1 MLPTVPMNSL
11 LILILLIATSG
22 FFALAEMALAAS
34 RKSRLQLMADAGDAS
49 AACAITIKATPSRFI
64 AATQTGLTTA
74 SLLSGIYG
82 EEALTSRLTQLI
94 QSNLPSLHSASTE
107 IAFVLTITL
116 VTAAAIVFGEIIPKR
131 IALAYPEEVAKG
143 VAPFMRW
150 AIVLLAPAIRLLS
163 WSSDRVLALLPFR
176 AAPAVTGVEDILA
189 LVDEGE
195 LSGSIGKEQSHML
208 WNVFRLEDR
217 HLAAVMTPLKDVT
230 LIDLSLPHEE
240 NLKTL
245 RAKPRGRYPVCR
257 GGMQH
262 VLGLTQSRSVLKAAL
277 SGDFRFADLP
287 MNPPLYVP
295 SALTLIELLRIFQE
309 QSADFALVVNEFG
322 VTEGIV
328 TLSDLF
334 ETVAGDMM
342 PGADDPEQAL
352 AVQRDDGSWLLD
364 GLLPIDNMKDKLGIA
379 DLADDAQGLYHTL
392 GGFVVTSLGRIP
404 KPAEKFVAGEWEFEV
419 VNMDHNRVDEVLA
432 TRQTTPPE
440 VSDE

>member
-1 MLPTVPMNSL
+1 LNPL
-11 LILILLIATSG
+11 LTLVLLIAACG

-34 RKSRLQLMADAGDAS
+34 RKSRLQQWADAGDKA
-49 AACAITIKATPSRFI
+49 AACALAIKSHPSRFI

-82 EEALTSRLTQLI
+82 EEALAAHLRAFIDSYLPTLITVSR
-94 QSNLPSLHSASTE
+94 E
-107 IAFVLTITL
+107 IAFALTITL

-131 IALAYPEEVAKG
+131 IALAYPETVAKG

-150 AIVLLAPAIRLLS
+150 FIKLLEPAIRLLS
-163 WSSDRVLALLPFR
+163 WSADRVLNLLPFR
-176 AAPAVTGVEDILA
+176 AAPAVSGVEDILA

-217 HLAAVMTPLKDVT
+217 HLAAVMTPVKDVA
-230 LIDLSLPHEE
+230 LIDLAMPHLD
-240 NLKTL
+240 NLNTI
-245 RAKPRGRYPVCR
+245 RAAPHGRYPICR
-257 GGMQH
+257 GGLQQ
-262 VLGLTQSRSVLKAAL
+262 VLGLAESRAVLKAAL
-277 SGDFRFADLP
+277 SGEFHFVDLP
-287 MNPPLYVP
+287 MSPPVYVP
-295 SALTLIELLRIFQE
+295 STLTLIELLRIFRE
-309 QSADFALVVNEFG
+309 QNADFAFAVNEFG

-342 PGADDPEQAL
+342 PGALNPDQAL

-364 GLLPIDNMKDKLGIA
+364 GLLPMDDMMEKLGITLLT
-379 DLADDAQGLYHTL
+379 DETQGRYHTV
-392 GGFVVTSLGRIP
+392 GGFVVTSIGRIP
-404 KPAEKFVAGEWEFEV
+404 KRAEKFISGEWTFEV

-432 TRQTTPPE
+432 SRRPAA
-440 VSDE
+440 VL

>member
-1 MLPTVPMNSL
+1 MTPLF
-11 LILILLIATSG
+11 ILIFLIAACA

-34 RKSRLQLMADAGDAS
+34 RKSRLQQLADAGDMA
-49 AACAITIKATPSRFI
+49 AACALAIKNKPSRFI

-74 SLLSGIYG
+74 SLLAGIFG
-82 EEALTSRLTQLI
+82 EEALVAHLSGLI
-94 QSNLPSLHSASTE
+94 AIHLPALASIRQE
-107 IAFVLTITL
+107 IAFTVSMTVI
-116 VTAAAIVFGEIIPKR
+116 TAAAIVFGEIIPKR

-150 AIVLLAPAIRLLS
+150 FIMVLAPAIRLLS
-163 WSSDRVLALLPFR
+163 WSADLVLSVLPFR

-217 HLAAVMTPLKDVT
+217 HLAAVMTPVKDVAW
-230 LIDLSLPHEE
+230 IDLASPHDD
-240 NLKTL
+240 NLKTI
-245 RAKPRGRYPVCR
+245 RAAPHGRYPICQ
-257 GGMQH
+257 GDMQQ
-262 VLGLTQSRSVLKAAL
+262 VLGLAESRAVLKAAL
-277 SGDFRFADLP
+277 SGEFHFADLP
-287 MNPPLYVP
+287 MNPPVYVP
-295 SALTLIELLRIFQE
+295 QALTLIELLRIFRE
-309 QSADFALVVNEFG
+309 QNADFAFVVNEFG

-342 PGADDPEQAL
+342 PGAMNPNQAL

-364 GLLPIDNMKDKLGIA
+364 GLLPMDEMREKLGIA
-379 DLADDAQGLYHTL
+379 DLPDEAQGRYHTV

-404 KPAEKFVAGEWEFEV
+404 KRTEKFTANDWEFEV
-419 VNMDHNRVDEVLA
+419 VNMDRNRVDEVLA
-432 TRQTTPPE
+432 SRQPVLNQPPTP
-440 VSDE
+440 

>member
-1 MLPTVPMNSL
+1 MNAL
-11 LILILLIATSG
+11 LILILLIAACG
-22 FFALAEMALAAS
+22 FFALTEMALAAS
-34 RKSRLQLMADAGDAS
+34 RKSRLQVMADAGDT
-49 AACAITIKATPSRFI
+49 AAARAIAIKATPSRFI

-82 EEALTSRLTQLI
+82 EEALSARLTQLI
-94 QSNLPSLHSASTE
+94 QTTLPSLHSISTD

-131 IALAYPEEVAKG
+131 IALAYPEQVAKG

-150 AIVLLAPAIRLLS
+150 FIVLLAPAIRLLS
-163 WSSDRVLALLPFR
+163 WSADRVLGLLPFR
-176 AAPAVTGVEDILA
+176 AAPSVTSVEDILA

-230 LIDLSLPHEE
+230 LIDLSLPHAD
-240 NLKTL
+240 NLKTI
-245 RAKPRGRYPVCR
+245 RARPHGRYPVCR
-257 GGMQH
+257 GDMQH

-287 MNPPLYVP
+287 MSPPLYVP

-364 GLLPIDNMKDKLGIA
+364 GLLPIDEMKDKLGIA
-379 DLADDAQGLYHTL
+379 ELDDGAQGLYHTL
-392 GGFVVTSLGRIP
+392 GGFVVTSLGKIP
-404 KPAEKFVAGEWEFEV
+404 KPAEKFVAYEWTFEV

-432 TRQTTPPE
+432 TRCTTPAAA
-440 VSDE
+440 SGQ

>member
-1 MLPTVPMNSL
+1 
-11 LILILLIATSG
+11 LLIAACG

-34 RKSRLQLMADAGDAS
+34 RKSRLQQLADAGDKA
-49 AACAITIKATPSRFI
+49 AACALAIKSHPSRFI

-82 EEALTSRLTQLI
+82 EEALAAHLQALI
-94 QSNLPSLHSASTE
+94 DRYWPVLAAVSSD
-107 IAFVLTITL
+107 IAFALTITL

-150 AIVLLAPAIRLLS
+150 FIKLLEPAIRLLS
-163 WSSDRVLALLPFR
+163 WSADLILNLLPFR
-176 AAPAVTGVEDILA
+176 AAPAVSGVEDILA

-217 HLAAVMTPLKDVT
+217 HLAAVMTPVKDVA
-230 LIDLSLPHEE
+230 LIDLAIPHLE
-240 NLKTL
+240 NLNTI
-245 RAKPRGRYPVCR
+245 RAAPHGRYPICR
-257 GGMQH
+257 GGLQQ
-262 VLGLTQSRSVLKAAL
+262 VLGLAESRAVLKAAL
-277 SGDFRFADLP
+277 SGEFHFVDLP
-287 MNPPLYVP
+287 MSPPVYVP
-295 SALTLIELLRIFQE
+295 SALTLIELLRIFRE
-309 QSADFALVVNEFG
+309 QNADFAFVVNEFG

-342 PGADDPEQAL
+342 PGALDPDQAL

-364 GLLPIDNMKDKLGIA
+364 GLLPMDEMQEKLGFTLLT
-379 DLADDAQGLYHTL
+379 DETQGRYHTV
-392 GGFVVTSLGRIP
+392 GGFVVTSMGRIP
-404 KPAEKFVAGEWEFEV
+404 KRAEKFRAGEWEFEV
-419 VNMDHNRVDEVLA
+419 VNMDRNRVDEVLA
-432 TRQTTPPE
+432 SRRTEALP
-440 VSDE
+440 